1 MPGSPQR
8 LEYAFACAAADGAG
22 NEKVLAADEYFHGR
36 LDWYNFDWD
45 KSRDQ
50 LGDTPTPIERLPMDP
65 QYSTRTFIPAPVRFN
80 GMPDTRWWAFEDG
93 KTNFGDI
100 RPARPNCANYC

>member
-1 MPGSPQR
+1 
-8 LEYAFACAAADGAG
+8 
-22 NEKVLAADEYFHGR
+22 VLTADEYYQGH

-45 KSRDQ
+45 RARSV
-50 LGDTPTPIERLPMDP
+50 LGEDGAPPATELPIDES
-65 QYSTRTFIPAPVRFN
+65 YSTRTFIPAPIRFN

-100 RPARPNCANYC
+100 RPGTTEIAKLLLIEFGLVTRTTGS